1 MSIFLVS
8 PSFGINSCTAEHSEH
23 SHCEIETT
31 DVHTVTSSPEPF
43 AIDSPLWFHTSLHTN
58 EGSVPSTFSSCAV
71 SYTVIVPDVTLAKI
85 FHRET
90 SNINDSL
97 ENLAQHIFMSPGSA
111 YSLLPETNGLKVKS
125 RTERWRLNTGLQILK
140 SKVLGVY
147 AYTYPLHLKV
157 VLLLLFWGQKK
168 KNWRHINNNSASHL
182 GSKSVNSKWQWASCC
197 MMCALGFVCVAR
209 VGISKGQTNS
219 AEVHGHS

>member
-1 MSIFLVS
+1 MFTLSHHPQSHLPLIHLCDFTRHFTQMRVVS
-8 PSFGINSCTAEHSEH
+8 PPHFLLVL
-23 SHCEIETT
+23 SHTLS
-31 DVHTVTSSPEPF
+31 SSPMWLLLKYFIGKP
-43 AIDSPLWFHTSLHTN
+43 PT
-58 EGSVPSTFSSCAV
+58 
-71 SYTVIVPDVTLAKI
+71 
-85 FHRET
+85 
-90 SNINDSL
+90 L
-97 ENLAQHIFMSPGSA
+97 ENLAQHIFMSPGGA